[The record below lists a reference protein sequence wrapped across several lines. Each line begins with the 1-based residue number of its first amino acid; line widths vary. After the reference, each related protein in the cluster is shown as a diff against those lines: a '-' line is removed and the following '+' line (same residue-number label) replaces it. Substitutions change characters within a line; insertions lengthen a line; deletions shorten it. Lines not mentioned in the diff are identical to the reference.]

1 MAKQT
6 IVTFPAVAKD
16 SGLGTPLADA
26 FKMVNDNFTELYN
39 DETTG
44 EVNSI
49 TATAPISRDQAV
61 GPVTLSLDD
70 LGITTG
76 KIANDAVT
84 ADKLANSINTA
95 IAANTAK
102 TGITSSQAADIVTN
116 NAKNTDQTVTLSEG
130 ANVTITGTYPNFTI
144 ASDDVVGAVNSV
156 NGQAGVVVLDTAD
169 ISEDTNLYYTESRVA
184 ANSAVAANTAKLTAN
199 TTNVT
204 SAGALM
210 DSEVTNLADVKAFDS
225 SDYLASSVTTITS
238 GQASAIT
245 ANTAKVTNA
254 THTGDVTGSG
264 ILTIVDDKVIT
275 SKILDANVTTAKIAD
290 ANITVGKM
298 AANSVDSDQYVDGSI
313 DTIHIADDQITFDKL
328 EDRYTQLSA
337 LGSGTSFALNFSTAA
352 TFTATASNPA
362 TLTFSNAVQG
372 QVIDLIITGNH
383 ALTFAETGATFNKVG
398 STSYAGG
405 STNLIQIICTDDS
418 SGAKIYHYSIATYAA
433 AQPQ

>member
-6 IVTFPAVAKD
+6 IAI
-16 SGLGTPLADA
+16 GTTANDGTGTLLRDA
-26 FKMVNDNFTELYN
+26 FDMINDNFTELYT
-39 DETTG
+39 DDAG
-44 EVNSI
+44 DVNSVN
-49 TATAPISRDQAV
+49 A
-61 GPVTLSLDD
+61 G
-70 LGITTG
+70 
-76 KIANDAVT
+76 
-84 ADKLANSINTA
+84 
-95 IAANTAK
+95 
-102 TGITSSQAADIVTN
+102 TGITVNQTTGAVTVTN
-116 NAKNTDQTVTLSEG
+116 SAPDQTVSLTEG

-156 NGQAGVVVLDTAD
+156 NGQTGVVVLDSAN
-169 ISEDTNLYYTESRVA
+169 ISEDTNLYYTEARVS
-184 ANSAVAANTAKLTAN
+184 ANS
-199 TTNVT
+199 NV
-204 SAGALM
+204 
-210 DSEVTNLADVKAFDS
+210 
-225 SDYLASSVTTITS
+225 
-238 GQASAIT
+238 T

-254 THTGDVTGSG
+254 THTGDVTGSVS
-264 ILTIVDDKVIT
+264 LTIADDAVT
-275 SKILDANVTTAKIAD
+275 TDKILD

-313 DTIHIADDQITFDKL
+313 DTIHIADDQVTFDKL

-352 TFTATASNPA
+352 TFTATASGAA

-372 QVIDLIITGNH
+372 QVSDLIITGNH